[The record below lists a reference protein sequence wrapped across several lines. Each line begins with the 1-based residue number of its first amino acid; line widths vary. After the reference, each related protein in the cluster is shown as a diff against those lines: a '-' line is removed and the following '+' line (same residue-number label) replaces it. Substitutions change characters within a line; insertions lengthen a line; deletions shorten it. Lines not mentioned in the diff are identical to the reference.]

1 MVITATE
8 ARKRLFPLIEQ
19 VNDDREPVTITS
31 RAGNAVLMSED
42 DYRSLQETAYLLR
55 SPANATRL
63 IEAINRARTGQS
75 ETHELDRAE

>member
-31 RAGNAVLMSED
+31 RAGNAVLMSEE

-63 IEAINRARTGQS
+63 IEALNRARNGQR
-75 ETHELDRAE
+75 ETHDLDRTE